1 MLCHDRTR
9 PGTIPTRTPDQLNFC
24 GVEAADQ
31 STACSSLPQKEHR
44 VQLGYHVRLILRCCK
59 TNPMPAKP
67 SRRDAVIAVV
77 AVRRRGHNA
86 AKLHASFWGGQAAE
100 SEALHLES
108 NRC

>member
-1 MLCHDRTR
+1 
-9 PGTIPTRTPDQLNFC
+9 
-24 GVEAADQ
+24 
-31 STACSSLPQKEHR
+31 
-44 VQLGYHVRLILRCCK
+44 
-59 TNPMPAKP
+59 MPAKP